1 MEFPNP
7 NPTQFTVYSKSGCP
21 NCNKVKNLLKTN
33 NLPFNVIDCDEFIL
47 ENKEE
52 FLLFIKTLARQEC
65 KTFPMVFTN
74 AQFIGG
80 YNETNNHLECIKSQ
94 TLDFDVLF

>member
-1 MEFPNP
+1 MKISYGL
-7 NPTQFTVYSKSGCP
+7 TV
-21 NCNKVKNLLKTN
+21 CNEHEEIKNL
-33 NLPFNVIDCDEFIL
+33 IEFIL

-52 FLLFIKTLARQEC
+52 FLLFIKTLAKQEY

-74 AQFIGG
+74 AQFVGG